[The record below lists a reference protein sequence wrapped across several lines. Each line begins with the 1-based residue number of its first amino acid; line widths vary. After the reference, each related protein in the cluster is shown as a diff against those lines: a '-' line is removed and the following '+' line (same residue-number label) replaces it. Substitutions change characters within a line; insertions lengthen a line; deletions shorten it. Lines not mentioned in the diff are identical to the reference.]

1 MKPIRILDKNFNLLG
16 EIDDYESL
24 IFIRRFFKVG
34 EFELRINVNKSH
46 TEKLIENNLI
56 VLGDSLN
63 KVGIIMHREN
73 TYDEMGEPTDTLLIK
88 GPTLKGLCNRRLIV
102 PPVNKAYESCEGSQ
116 EAIMKY
122 FVDRNMVNPDDLGRK
137 IENVIIAEN
146 LDRGQQDKWRSRFEV
161 LADKLTEIGEYS
173 NLGWDIILDYEN
185 QKFVFDVLEGRDLT
199 ADQEI
204 LPPVIFSIE
213 FNNITNRY
221 FVESIL
227 NHSNVGYAGGQGEKE
242 DRLIQQIGDITGF
255 ERIETFLDCSNA
267 EDVTELLVEGNRRL
281 KELDKIIN
289 FEVNILPYG
298 SFNYEKDYD
307 LGDIVTIQ
315 DRKLNLIL
323 NTRIIEFKEI
333 YESDGFKLEAVF
345 GSNIPTIIDK
355 LKSKQ
360 VVR

>member
-16 EIDDYESL
+16 EIDDFESL

-199 ADQEI
+199 ADQDI
-204 LPPVIFSIE
+204 LPPVIFSID
-213 FNNITNRY
+213 FNNITNRH
-221 FVESIL
+221 FINSIL
-227 NHSNVGYAGGQGEKE
+227 NHKNVAYAGGQGEE
-242 DRLIQQIGDITGF
+242 ENRLIQQIGNVTGF
-255 ERIETFLDCSNA
+255 ERIETFLDCSSA
-267 EDVTELLVEGNRRL
+267 EDVSELLVEGNRRL

-323 NTRIIEFKEI
+323 NARIIEFKEI

-345 GSNIPTIIDK
+345 GSNIPNILNK
-355 LKSKQ
+355 LNKQ

>member
-1 MKPIRILDKNFNLLG
+1 VKPIRIIDQNFDIFG

-24 IFIRRFFKVG
+24 IFIRRFFKTG
-34 EFELRINVNKSH
+34 EFELRIKVNKNH
-46 TEKLIENNLI
+46 TDKLVENNLI

-227 NHSNVGYAGGQGEKE
+227 NHSNVGYAGGQGEEE

-267 EDVTELLVEGNRRL
+267 EDVTELIQQGTSKLN
-281 KELDKIIN
+281 ELQKILT
-289 FEVNILPYG
+289 FEVDILPYG
-298 SFNYEKDYD
+298 SFTYEKDYD
-307 LGDIVTIQ
+307 LGDIITIQ
-315 DRKLNLIL
+315 DKKLGLIL

-333 YESDGFKLEAVF
+333 YESDGFKLESTF

-355 LKSKQ
+355 LKNKQ